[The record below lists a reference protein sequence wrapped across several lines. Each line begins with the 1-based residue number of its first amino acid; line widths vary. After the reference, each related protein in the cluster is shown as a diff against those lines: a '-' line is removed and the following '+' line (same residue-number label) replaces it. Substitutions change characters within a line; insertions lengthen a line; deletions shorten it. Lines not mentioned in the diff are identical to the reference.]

1 MRVINLAM
9 AGVISVE
16 FVLFWLS
23 MQAKS
28 ASEQSGLLLFSVM
41 LLPLVAGVIFLTWA
55 PPPKPVAKPSL
66 ELRPFTIPKPGVAP
80 TRAPKAVAKA
90 GPVKITEAKHSWET
104 PLIVRRDTLAIGG
117 GGVGPVEKPA
127 TSEGLVPKTVAIF
140 SSAPTKPVPSIIP
153 SGLVKPEDAG
163 PKEKYASIVPRSAGV
178 KAPIASRPTIVPQ
191 ISAKPQEQLE
201 KVSRRLEFHKEEKVN
216 YEALKVKAKGMKF
229 SLTGWWP
236 LGWSR
241 VITDPELPA
250 QFWKLQ
256 EGKVVSGVL
265 VGYDVENSQYVA
277 WMARIQDGLF
287 SDVHEMAR
295 SNNEQDLIKRVK
307 ELLREVDHRE
317 AEHAHEAAEEK

>member
-1 MRVINLAM
+1 M
-9 AGVISVE
+9 AAVISVE
-16 FVLFWLS
+16 FILLS
-23 MQAKS
+23 LSIQAKS
-28 ASEQSGLLLFSVM
+28 ASEQNGLLMFSVM
-41 LLPLVAGVIFLTWA
+41 LLPLVVGIISLTWT

-66 ELRPFTIPKPGVAP
+66 ELRPFTIPKPGASP
-80 TRAPKAVAKA
+80 TKAPKAVAKA

-104 PLIVRRDTLAIGG
+104 PLVVRRDTLAVG
-117 GGVGPVEKPA
+117 GGVGPVEKPKL
-127 TSEGLVPKTVAIF
+127 TEGLVPKTVAIF
-140 SSAPTKPVPSIIP
+140 STTPTKPVPSIVP
-153 SGLVKPEDAG
+153 SGIVKPEDAG
-163 PKEKYASIVPRSAGV
+163 PKEKYASIVPRSAGA
-178 KAPIASRPTIVPQ
+178 KTPIASRPTIVPQ
-191 ISAKPQEQLE
+191 LTGKSQEQLP
-201 KVSRRLEFHKEEKVN
+201 KVSRRLEFQKEEKVN

-256 EGKVVSGVL
+256 EGQVVSGVL
-265 VGYDVENSQYVA
+265 MGYDVESNQYVA

-307 ELLREVDHRE
+307 ELLKEVDHRE
-317 AEHAHEAAEEK
+317 AEHAHEATEEK